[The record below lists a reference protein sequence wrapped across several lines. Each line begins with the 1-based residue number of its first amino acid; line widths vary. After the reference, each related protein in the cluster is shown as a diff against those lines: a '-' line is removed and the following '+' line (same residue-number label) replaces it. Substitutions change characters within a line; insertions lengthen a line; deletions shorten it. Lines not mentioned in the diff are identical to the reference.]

1 MGSGEAFS
9 ALSTPDRSRQPPRVC
24 VVMVNWNGL
33 RHLSYSLSSLQAT
46 EYSNADYLLVDNASS
61 DGSVE
66 FAKEEMPSLT
76 VIRNGENLG
85 WTGGNNV
92 GIRHALRT
100 GAEYVAFVNT
110 DMLFDSRWLEC
121 GVLAAERDEAIGIV
135 GFNVIG
141 EYGKEDVEK
150 FKEAASSWSRLE
162 VSRAQHISG
171 CAMLIKLD
179 VIRAIGLLDEAYFCY
194 GDEDDFE
201 YRAQRAG
208 YRMVRVNVPLWH
220 FSEGM
225 AGRGGFGAS
234 RLAMRNHLRYAI
246 KNLPPRDM
254 TIRTVDL
261 VNIACN
267 PLRRIN
273 RNFAHHRRLRPSN
286 VILNGFLLMC
296 AFWWNAVHLPG
307 TLAVRRR
314 ELRGMRTPSADL
326 SRNRGR
332 GGTRRAGGGGRAGTP
347 ASVWQIS
354 GRAGRRTP
362 P

>member
-1 MGSGEAFS
+1 M
-9 ALSTPDRSRQPPRVC
+9 DRNRQSPKVC
-24 VVMVNWNGL
+24 VVMVNWNGM
-33 RHLSYSLSSLQAT
+33 RHLSYSLSSLEAT
-46 EYSNADYLLVDNASS
+46 EYSNVDYLLVDNNST

-66 FAKEEMPSLT
+66 FARTGMPSLT
-76 VIRNGENLG
+76 IIRNEENLG

-100 GAEYVAFVNT
+100 GAEYVALVNT
-110 DMLFDSRWLEC
+110 DMLFHSRWLEC
-121 GVLAAERDEAIGIV
+121 GVAAAEEEEAIGIV

-150 FKEAASSWSRLE
+150 FKAAARSWSRLE
-162 VSRAQHISG
+162 VSRAQHICG

-179 VIRAIGLLDEAYFCY
+179 VIRAIGLLDEEYFCY

-208 YRMVRVNVPLWH
+208 YRMVRVNAPLWH

-225 AGRGGFGAS
+225 AGEGEFGAS
-234 RLAMRNHLRYAI
+234 RLAMRNQLRYAI
-246 KNLPPRDM
+246 KNLSPREM
-254 TIRTVDL
+254 AIQAVDL

-286 VILNGFLLMC
+286 VILNGLLLMG

-326 SRNRGR
+326 GRNGGC
-332 GGTRRAGGGGRAGTP
+332 GGTRGAGEKEWGGDIALGRPGLGQGGQMNAVAQREMG
-347 ASVWQIS
+347 
-354 GRAGRRTP
+354 GNG
-362 P
+362 